1 MYKKRKQYNNPSL
14 LEMIFEI
21 FITLTF
27 LLGKLIFKLIIK
39 IFSKKKVTN
48 KNDYK
53 IVKKINPILTSSA
66 NITQEI
72 PKDEISD
79 NKRYALKQSLLSPA
93 EKNFLSVL
101 EKIVDDK
108 YIIESQVQ
116 LSRIVTPLDSNTNYT
131 NYSDFNKIKAK
142 SIDFVLFNNDYSPYL
157 CIELDDL
164 SHLKWERQK
173 RDIFVNK
180 VMADVGLRIIHIR
193 TSYFYDLENLK
204 RQIFSNSMRS
214 ARVAS

>member
-1 MYKKRKQYNNPSL
+1 MYKKRKQYNPSL

-21 FITLTF
+21 FITLTL

-39 IFSKKKVTN
+39 IFSKKKVIN

-53 IVKKINPILTSSA
+53 IVKEINPIPTNSA
-66 NITQEI
+66 NIAQEI
-72 PKDEISD
+72 PKDEISN
-79 NKRYALKQSLLSPA
+79 NKRYALKQSILSPA

-101 EKIVDDK
+101 EKIVDGK
-108 YIIESQVQ
+108 YIIENQVQ
-116 LSRIVTPLDSNTNYT
+116 LSRIVTPLDSNISYT

-142 SIDFVLFNNDYSPYL
+142 SIDFVLFNKDYSPYL
-157 CIELDDL
+157 CIELDDI

-173 RDIFVNK
+173 RDMFVNK
-180 VMADVGLRIIHIR
+180 VMAEVGLRIIHIR
-193 TSYFYDLENLK
+193 TSFSYDLENLK

-214 ARVAS
+214 TRVIS

>member
-39 IFSKKKVTN
+39 IFSKKKTVN

-53 IVKKINPILTSSA
+53 IVKETNPIPTNSS

-101 EKIVDDK
+101 EKIVDGK

-116 LSRIVTPLDSNTNYT
+116 LSRIVTPLDSNINYT

-142 SIDFVLFNNDYSPYL
+142 SIDFVLFNKDYSPYL
-157 CIELDDL
+157 CIELDDI

-173 RDIFVNK
+173 RDMFVNK

-193 TSYFYDLENLK
+193 TSYSYNLEDIRK
-204 RQIFSNSMRS
+204 QIFQ
-214 ARVAS
+214 